1 MTNHIMGHEDM
12 ATLQDGI
19 NTCLGILTASF
30 GANPGNA
37 MFFAQSSGVSVF
49 DDGYRALLGYNP
61 ENVHLRMAK
70 TLVLDAAAATFRACG
85 DGTSTT
91 GILACLL
98 MKLRALN
105 ITDDVTD
112 TVNAM
117 KAEVDKI
124 VSDIEASKLDIT
136 HNLMYQ
142 VALTSMN
149 GDKSLATL
157 VSDLVMQVGQDGIVT
172 AEISKTDRV
181 YSDKSLGIETL
192 GGFASPDFANN
203 GGFMLVKN
211 PKLLFVNAHLEHIK
225 DTIWSDVFKA
235 FSEQQWQH
243 PLVVVCLGASGSFL
257 QTFVANNK
265 APKGIPMF
273 IAKINSGFELT
284 KIAESLGATVFNPEK
299 QSFKHVTAIDTD
311 YGDCLQIK
319 CTIGKTSILPN
330 DKNKIA
336 EVSAKL
342 KELIA
347 ADNAGEEATKCL
359 SVLNSTFGTIFVP
372 YNSQS
377 EFSEQKESIE
387 DGYNACMQAFYG
399 VVPGGKRFYEQYTS
413 FPVLGSVMAEMA
425 KLVGESD
432 MDPYDCATTL
442 QTAFKNALSVAVPFW
457 RTRTFISND
466 Y

>member
-1 MTNHIMGHEDM
+1 MTNHILTKEDM
-12 ATLQDGI
+12 SILQDGI
-19 NTCLGILTASF
+19 DTCLNILTASF

-37 MFFAQSSGVSVF
+37 MFFAQATGVSVF
-49 DDGYRALLGYNP
+49 DDGYRALMGYNP
-61 ENVHLRMAK
+61 QDVHLRMAK

-98 MKLRALN
+98 MKLKALN
-105 ITDDVTD
+105 VESNVTD
-112 TVNAM
+112 TVDAM

-124 VSDIEASKLDIT
+124 VSDINVGKMDVT

-142 VALTSMN
+142 VALTAMN
-149 GDKSLATL
+149 GDKALATL

-172 AEISKTDRV
+172 AEMSKTGSV
-181 YSDKSLGIETL
+181 YADKSIGIETL
-192 GGFASPDFANN
+192 GGFASPEFANN
-203 GGFMLVKN
+203 GGFMLVRN
-211 PKLLFVNAHLEHIK
+211 AKLIFVNAPLEHVK
-225 DTIWSDVFKA
+225 DAMWADIFNN
-235 FSEQQWQH
+235 FSKQQWQH
-243 PLVVVCLGASGSFL
+243 PLVVVCLGATGSFL
-257 QTFVANNK
+257 QTFIDNNK
-265 APKGIPMF
+265 KLPMY
-273 IAKINSGFELT
+273 IAKINSPFELT
-284 KIAESLGATVFNPEK
+284 KIAEALGATVFNPEK
-299 QSFKHVTAIDTD
+299 QSFKHMVAIDSD
-311 YGDCLQIK
+311 FADCLQIK
-319 CTIGKTSILPN
+319 CTIGKTSILPT

-336 EVSAKL
+336 EVSETL
-342 KELIA
+342 KALIA

-399 VVPGGKRFYEQYTS
+399 VVPGGKRFYEQYITL
-413 FPVLGSVMAEMA
+413 PVLGSVMSEMA
-425 KLVGESD
+425 NLVGESD
-432 MDPYDCATTL
+432 MDPFDCATTL